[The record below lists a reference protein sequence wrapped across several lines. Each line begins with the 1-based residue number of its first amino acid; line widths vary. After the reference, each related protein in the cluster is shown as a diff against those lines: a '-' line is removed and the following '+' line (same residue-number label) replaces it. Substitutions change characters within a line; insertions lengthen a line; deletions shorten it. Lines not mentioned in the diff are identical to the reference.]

1 MQVPMI
7 LTENFVYEG
16 QEIHRM
22 ELLFQIFIVG
32 IKVAV
37 VLLLVGDI
45 KFRDIFQIHNQLK
58 FWIFVAAL
66 YCLGVFVDKNIIPHT
81 NFSKSEFW
89 DICLIIVIIVAI
101 LSTIRGM
108 KKK

>member
-1 MQVPMI
+1 MQVPMT
-7 LTENFVYEG
+7 LTENFVYEE
-16 QEIHRM
+16 EIHRM

-66 YCLGVFVDKNIIPHT
+66 YCLGVFYVKTH
-81 NFSKSEFW
+81 
-89 DICLIIVIIVAI
+89 
-101 LSTIRGM
+101 
-108 KKK
+108 